1 MLAVHKEP
9 ILAHITF
16 AECSERPAMRAVIQR
31 VSRAAVRVQGRVV
44 GQIERGL
51 LVFLGV
57 AKEDTHEDAERLAEK
72 IVALR
77 IHDDQQGKM
86 NLDIL
91 QVGGSMLVVSQF
103 TLLADCRKGR
113 RPSFLNA
120 APPDQARQLYDR
132 FIAAV
137 RSLGVHVETGVFA
150 AEMEVELINSGP
162 VTILL
167 DSREL
172 FGRNTSD
179 NC

>member
-1 MLAVHKEP
+1 
-9 ILAHITF
+9 
-16 AECSERPAMRAVIQR
+16 MRAVIQR
-31 VSRAAVRVQGRVV
+31 VSRAAVRVQDRVV
-44 GQIERGL
+44 GEIARGL

-57 AKEDTHEDAERLAEK
+57 AKEDTQQDADRLAEK
-72 IVALR
+72 IVTLR

-113 RPSFLNA
+113 RPSFVNA
-120 APPDQARQLYDR
+120 APPDEARRLYDR

-150 AEMEVELINSGP
+150 AEMEVELVNAGP
-162 VTILL
+162 VTICL
-167 DSREL
+167 DSRDL
-172 FGRNTSD
+172 SGRNSSD